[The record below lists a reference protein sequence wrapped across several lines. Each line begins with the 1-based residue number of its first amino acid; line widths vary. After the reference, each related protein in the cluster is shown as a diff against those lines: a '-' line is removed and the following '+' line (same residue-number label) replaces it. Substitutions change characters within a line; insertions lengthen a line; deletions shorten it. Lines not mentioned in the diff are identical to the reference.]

1 MKLLTPF
8 LCPSLFSSLA
18 LSFSL
23 HPRDDFD
30 SIGLRWGPGILG
42 SRSSIDQ
49 SKLHPKKQNKTKQNK
64 KPPGYFQAKF
74 WLPGFLDRKNH
85 LSTC

>member
-64 KPPGYFQAKF
+64 TKNRRAISRPSFGYQAS
-74 WLPGFLDRKNH
+74 LIGRI
-85 LSTC
+85 T